1 MHIDVITATSPIDLF
16 KISGGSCGAVPPC
29 EFSQLLLAEVPFLNR
44 VVRRW
49 HVMVDGDTE
58 DLVQE
63 TLLRALAS
71 AHQWTPGTNLRAWLF
86 TIIRNQF
93 FARKARSKRADAAM
107 LAYADV
113 NLPPTLAHQD
123 ARLLLR
129 DVNRVIDRLPK
140 VQRAALLLVGVEGR
154 SYETVAEALE
164 ISTDAVRAHLTR
176 ARRRLRKAV
185 SAAEHTSPLAG
196 ARGKAPKG
204 RTRQVEAQFQLPG

>member
-1 MHIDVITATSPIDLF
+1 
-16 KISGGSCGAVPPC
+16 
-29 EFSQLLLAEVPFLNR
+29 
-44 VVRRW
+44 
-49 HVMVDGDTE
+49 
-58 DLVQE
+58 
-63 TLLRALAS
+63 
-71 AHQWTPGTNLRAWLF
+71 
-86 TIIRNQF
+86 
-93 FARKARSKRADAAM
+93 M

-176 ARRRLRKAV
+176 ARRRLRQAV
-185 SAAEHTSPLAG
+185 SAAEYTSPLAG
-196 ARGKAPKG
+196 ARGKAPKR
-204 RTRQVEAQFQLPG
+204 RTRHVEAQLQLPG